1 MYRRNLTRIEI
12 KLEDIQEFGNS
23 NQAEIEQ
30 QYLQEYGEGS
40 SATSN
45 LNANGSGNNVAANG
59 TVGGSSS
66 KTTQTVITRQTRI
79 GLRR

>member
-45 LNANGSGNNVAANG
+45 ANGTSNVAANG